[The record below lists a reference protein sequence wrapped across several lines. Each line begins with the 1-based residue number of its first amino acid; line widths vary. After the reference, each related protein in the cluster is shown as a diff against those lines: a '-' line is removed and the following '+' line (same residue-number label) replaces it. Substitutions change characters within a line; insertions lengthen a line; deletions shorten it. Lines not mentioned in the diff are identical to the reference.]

1 MPKGLESPSPAA
13 VRLPAALVLLVLLAS
28 AGCGG
33 TKPGDT
39 VKVEAEQQ
47 REMNKLL
54 TDDYNQMY
62 RDRYTG
68 KTEQPR

>member
-1 MPKGLESPSPAA
+1 MPTGPEPSRGAA
-13 VRLPAALVLLVLLAS
+13 APVRAALASLALLLP

-33 TKPGDT
+33 TNAGDT

-47 REMNKLL
+47 RQMNKLL

-62 RDRYTG
+62 RERYSG
-68 KTEQPR
+68 GPDSSE

>member
-1 MPKGLESPSPAA
+1 MRTGQESPGLARAGSA
-13 VRLPAALVLLVLLAS
+13 VALLALLLS

-68 KTEQPR
+68 KSEQPR